1 MKHVQATN
9 PFMASDPWPGASPRV
24 RRALAQMNLETD
36 SIHRVKAGIS
46 TLKLKAV
53 VPVFDKD
60 AIAHIGIP
68 SKKVAIYF
76 RGYGDRDRIE
86 VKREAWLKKGW
97 KMLAVAPTA
106 IDGMTDEAMVNHL
119 KAAIAEVGK

>member
-1 MKHVQATN
+1 MQHVQATN
-9 PFMASDPWPGASPRV
+9 PFMASDPYPGASPRV

-36 SIHRVKAGIS
+36 SIKRVRAGITS
-46 TLKLKAV
+46 LKLKSV
-53 VPVFDKD
+53 SPVFDDD
-60 AIAHIGIP
+60 AIGHVGIP
-68 SKKVAIYF
+68 TKKIAIYF